1 MPGTGDT
8 YTFTPDPTGTFLILT
23 AATGPVDIQVY
34 NPGDLLVADLSNQ
47 SGLSESIFSPTFL
60 GDWLAQNGST
70 IGPALVNSNFQVI
83 NSPQT
88 LAWFGGN
95 DSVTG
100 SGGATNT
107 FIDDLGGAVS
117 LAGGPDVN
125 LPTGSNTFVFS
136 ANVIVTGV
144 TISGTDIN
152 GSYAPSFGAV
162 DTIQAN
168 GNNDFSPAY
177 IFYINNIVYSG
188 ATSLTFGFD
197 QFGSTHI
204 AANATI
210 VGGPGGNA
218 LVVEANG
225 IFGTQDNV
233 DLSQLQFSNWTAQDT
248 VTLIADQINQAAV
261 RSLVR
266 MSTQPL

>member
-1 MPGTGDT
+1 
-8 YTFTPDPTGTFLILT
+8 
-23 AATGPVDIQVY
+23 
-34 NPGDLLVADLSNQ
+34 
-47 SGLSESIFSPTFL
+47 
-60 GDWLAQNGST
+60 
-70 IGPALVNSNFQVI
+70 
-83 NSPQT
+83 
-88 LAWFGGN
+88 
-95 DSVTG
+95 
-100 SGGATNT
+100 
-107 FIDDLGGAVS
+107 
-117 LAGGPDVN
+117 
-125 LPTGSNTFVFS
+125 VFS